1 MPAPPP
7 PAGSVPHK
15 MTVKAGEGEA
25 AERKRRLK
33 LLLPHLWCC
42 LLRCAAQQWQKCLAG
57 ASSNNDASVHAFS
70 PLAGVLGNQI
80 SSSATL
86 SSSLTNKSKKKLVSN
101 NNKCQTHDDL
111 FCLLCFS
118 SPQKIWDYSTHGI
131 RAVVEVAT
139 SLWMAVKFFLFRAGK
154 NRLCKNVGWKG
165 VHSPV

>member
-1 MPAPPP
+1 
-7 PAGSVPHK
+7 

-42 LLRCAAQQWQKCLAG
+42 LLCCAAQQWQKCLAG
-57 ASSNNDASVHAFS
+57 ASSNNDASVHASS
-70 PLAGVLGNQI
+70 PLAGMLGNQI

-118 SPQKIWDYSTHGI
+118 SPQKIWDYSTHGESGCRSGHISMNGCKIFLVQI
-131 RAVVEVAT
+131 REEPTLQKRGVKGSSQSCLIAVVIQ
-139 SLWMAVKFFLFRAGK
+139 K
-154 NRLCKNVGWKG
+154 
-165 VHSPV
+165 

>member
-80 SSSATL
+80 SSSATP
-86 SSSLTNKSKKKLVSN
+86 SSSFTNQRRN
-101 NNKCQTHDDL
+101 
-111 FCLLCFS
+111 LLATITSARLMMISFASCVFLPLKRS
-118 SPQKIWDYSTHGI
+118 EITAHME
-131 RAVVEVAT
+131 RVVVEVAT
-139 SLWMAVKFFLFRAGK
+139 SL
-154 NRLCKNVGWKG
+154 
-165 VHSPV
+165 

>member
-7 PAGSVPHK
+7 LAVSVPHK

-80 SSSATL
+80 SSSATP
-86 SSSLTNKSKKKLVSN
+86 SSSFTNQRRN
-101 NNKCQTHDDL
+101 
-111 FCLLCFS
+111 LLATITSARLMMISFASCVFLPLKRS
-118 SPQKIWDYSTHGI
+118 EITAHME
-131 RAVVEVAT
+131 RVVVEVAT
-139 SLWMAVKFFLFRAGK
+139 SL
-154 NRLCKNVGWKG
+154 
-165 VHSPV
+165 